1 MLSMRTSSRQP
12 LQKKKKKARTWMK
25 LIERNSQKPNS
36 GGLPA
41 QNEDFSDL
49 SFLPNSDRRLI
60 GPTRDFYSG
69 ERLQEFITR
78 AGHRDREKTQQPQKA
93 RGPGAAL
100 QTRRRERGRRL
111 RSGAFESRGRDDE
124 PWHPRSRAGVTHS
137 IDRGQNR
144 GLTRRYDD
152 EFYWH
157 AQVPAQWGRGGD
169 RGCRAG

>member
-1 MLSMRTSSRQP
+1 MRTSSRQP

-41 QNEDFSDL
+41 QKRIFRIFSFFAKFR
-49 SFLPNSDRRLI
+49 SEGLI
-60 GPTRDFYSG
+60 GPIRDFYSG

-111 RSGAFESRGRDDE
+111 RSGALESRGRDDE

>member
-1 MLSMRTSSRQP
+1 
-12 LQKKKKKARTWMK
+12 MK
-25 LIERNSQKPNS
+25 LIERNSQNPNS

-41 QNEDFSDL
+41 RRRIF
-49 SFLPNSDRRLI
+49 FLPKFRSEVRRRLI
-60 GPTRDFYSG
+60 GPIRDFYSG

-78 AGHRDREKTQQPQKA
+78 AGHRERRKTQQPQKA

-111 RSGAFESRGRDDE
+111 RSGAFESRGRDNE
-124 PWHPRSRAGVTHS
+124 TWHPRSRAGVTHS